1 MIHHQ
6 AIAVVTV
13 GVENME
19 RALELWSGIFGF
31 RCRQRKRGNDP
42 SLSQLWELEPDRIV
56 DQALLETPG
65 VSTGQLHLV
74 QFRDPLPPVRQ
85 GAANVDL
92 CPKNLDVACT
102 DLPARFKE
110 LQAAGFT
117 FRSDW
122 VQYSIEDLAV
132 REVQM
137 GVHDEVNLV
146 FVELIGRRL
155 PYTQQGYAGLASL
168 VSIVPDVAAEE
179 RFYADLLGLPS
190 AGRHQLDG
198 PAIEKMIGLP
208 PGGALDVRLLSP
220 PDEVFGRVEL
230 IQYRG
235 IMGKNRYPQA
245 RPGALGFLHV
255 GFLAA
260 DLAAFGQRAKNEGI
274 PVRSCEAVETL
285 YGTGRVAVITSP
297 AGQRIEVHERR
308 L

>member
-13 GVENME
+13 GVENID
-19 RALELWSGIFGF
+19 RALDLWSGTLGF
-31 RCRQRKRGNDP
+31 RCLERKRGSDP
-42 SLSQLWELEPDRIV
+42 SLSRLWDLEPDRIV
-56 DQALLETPG
+56 DQVLLGTPG
-65 VSTGQLHLV
+65 VESGRLHLV

-85 GAANVDL
+85 GAANTDL

-102 DLPARFKE
+102 DLPTRFKE
-110 LQAAGFT
+110 LQTAGFT

-122 VQYSIEDLAV
+122 VQYSIENLEV

-137 GVHDEVNLV
+137 GVHDELNLV
-146 FVELIGRRL
+146 FVELIGQKL
-155 PYTQQGYAGLASL
+155 PYTAQGYAGLTSL

-190 AGRHQLDG
+190 AGRHLLDG

-208 PGGALDVRLLSP
+208 AGGSLDVRLLSS

-235 IMGKNRYPQA
+235 IVGDDLYPRA

-255 GFLAA
+255 GFLTT
-260 DLAAFGQRAKNEGI
+260 DLTIFRQRAENQNVAVCSHE
-274 PVRSCEAVETL
+274 PVETL
-285 YGTGRVAVITSP
+285 YGQGRVDMITSP
-297 AGQRIEVHERR
+297 AGQRIEIHERQP
-308 L
+308 